1 MKSMIDNKINVLIN
15 FRRAYLDLRD
25 EFERDDLLNTMDSV
39 NLYPFESSF
48 DEYSVVEWIDNSVDE
63 LRKLKDT
70 IK

>member
-25 EFERDDLLNTMDSV
+25 EFEKDDLLNTMDSV

>member
-1 MKSMIDNKINVLIN
+1 MKSMIENKINVLLN

>member
-1 MKSMIDNKINVLIN
+1 MIDNKINVLIN
-15 FRRAYLDLRD
+15 FRRAYLDLLD
-25 EFERDDLLNTMDSV
+25 EFEKDDLLNTMDSV

>member
-1 MKSMIDNKINVLIN
+1 MIENKINVLLN

-25 EFERDDLLNTMDSV
+25 EFEKDDLLNTMDSV

>member
-15 FRRAYLDLRD
+15 FRRAYLDLLD
-25 EFERDDLLNTMDSV
+25 EFEKDDLLNTMDSV

-48 DEYSVVEWIDNSVDE
+48 DEYPVVEWIDNSVDE

>member
-1 MKSMIDNKINVLIN
+1 MKSMIDNKINVLLN

>member
-1 MKSMIDNKINVLIN
+1 MKSMIDNKINVLLN

-25 EFERDDLLNTMDSV
+25 EFEKDDLLNTMDSV